1 MTKRYCAIA
10 LTTVLSLFGCT
21 DSDTVGPMS
30 AAVGGNRE
38 VVVSPSAV
46 LLTPGATQQFSAQL
60 LQNGVPKKAT
70 FVWSS
75 SNASVATVSSAGLV
89 TAIADGDAIITATTT
104 APQVSGT
111 ATVNVRT
118 PPPAPVAR
126 FVFSCT
132 HLSCTF
138 NADSSS
144 ALPGASFVWTFGDST
159 AADSGRTPVHTY
171 AAAGSY
177 AVQLTVTDSGGSDDT
192 TRVVTVTAPPPPP
205 IAHFTYSCDELSCSF
220 DATASQAQ
228 AGAAFN
234 WNFGD
239 STAADTGMTAAHT
252 YAAAGS
258 YDVTLTVT
266 DIGGTDDTTQTV
278 TVTAPVPPPAIV
290 ATIPLSRKPFGST
303 VAPNGTGWVGLLD
316 SGVVHRL
323 DVAGTQLT
331 GAVEFG
337 FMFGGPLGLSTN
349 ADGSTIYAA
358 GWSGLIGSINTQTL
372 AVEHSVHLPIN
383 FNNASNI
390 IATPAGD
397 TVYVGMT
404 SGEIYK
410 VDLQNEVIL
419 ASKTLP
425 VAAGYHFAWN
435 QDRTRLYASARDA
448 DGTPGRVYEL
458 DPANLNVPRAFM
470 TNARPQGIA
479 FSGDGALLYIANE
492 LGGVLVWNVAANT
505 LAGTI
510 STGCR
515 GFGLVRR
522 PDTGWLYVT
531 CPLDGRA
538 VVVDP
543 GTGTTIATL
552 ATGGRPRRPSFD
564 PATGTVI
571 VPNESGWVDIVR

>member
-1 MTKRYCAIA
+1 M
-10 LTTVLSLFGCT
+10 
-21 DSDTVGPMS
+21 
-30 AAVGGNRE
+30 
-38 VVVSPSAV
+38 
-46 LLTPGATQQFSAQL
+46 
-60 LQNGVPKKAT
+60 
-70 FVWSS
+70 
-75 SNASVATVSSAGLV
+75 
-89 TAIADGDAIITATTT
+89 
-104 APQVSGT
+104 
-111 ATVNVRT
+111 
-118 PPPAPVAR
+118 
-126 FVFSCT
+126 
-132 HLSCTF
+132 
-138 NADSSS
+138 
-144 ALPGASFVWTFGDST
+144 
-159 AADSGRTPVHTY
+159 
-171 AAAGSY
+171 
-177 AVQLTVTDSGGSDDT
+177 
-192 TRVVTVTAPPPPP
+192 
-205 IAHFTYSCDELSCSF
+205 
-220 DATASQAQ
+220 
-228 AGAAFN
+228 
-234 WNFGD
+234 
-239 STAADTGMTAAHT
+239 
-252 YAAAGS
+252 
-258 YDVTLTVT
+258 
-266 DIGGTDDTTQTV
+266 
-278 TVTAPVPPPAIV
+278 
-290 ATIPLSRKPFGST
+290 
-303 VAPNGTGWVGLLD
+303 
-316 SGVVHRL
+316 VHRL